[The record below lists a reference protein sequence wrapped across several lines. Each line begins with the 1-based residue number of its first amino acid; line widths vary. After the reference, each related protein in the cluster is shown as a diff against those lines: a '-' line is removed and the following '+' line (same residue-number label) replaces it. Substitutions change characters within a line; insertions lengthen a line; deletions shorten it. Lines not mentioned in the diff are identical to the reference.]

1 MLHYV
6 SAFLELDEKIQ
17 PTIELSPSTN
27 TISFKD
33 INSTG
38 RSLKSANRGTF
49 EDFLVKIQTKE
60 PSSRMNQS

>member
-17 PTIELSPSTN
+17 PTIELSPNTN

-38 RSLKSANRGTF
+38 KKPLFKLKVLIFR
-49 EDFLVKIQTKE
+49 E
-60 PSSRMNQS
+60 SREIPDHFDIYSRV